1 MHFLGIT
8 LILGLLAGVW
18 TQINVVR
25 PQCDS
30 PEAEEAALVAQDFLN
45 AQHTHV
51 YKYALNQIEDIK
63 IYTKPDGDNTY
74 VLEVE
79 LLETDCHVL
88 DPTPLANCTV
98 RPKILTA
105 IEGECDV
112 VLKKVGGA
120 LTVTAFKCKT
130 DESTEDLCLGC
141 ATLLPLNDTRALN
154 FVYASLATLNN
165 ITLDTE
171 YAIMEIGRMSSQ
183 VLSGG
188 PIYFAEYVVVDATA
202 ARGICTAKGLST
214 DHTVD
219 CKMFSTLMPVVD
231 ANSTVIDANS
241 TVIDAN
247 STVIDANSTVIDAN
261 STVADANSGIADAN
275 STVID
280 AKSAVAD
287 ANSTVADANSTIA
300 DANITAAPAMPS
312 VVHVHTGSP
321 SPKHGLRHHKLTALH
336 DPELSGFLSAESA
349 ESAEVVPEAP
359 AVVGVAAPAATL
371 AAADPA
377 AAAGAVSDS
386 SASAEV
392 TLVVMKKDVPVTPAT
407 SVVETRTTQ
416 TDPIALV
423 PVCPGRVRFF

>member
-1 MHFLGIT
+1 GRLFQLTFVLAAILKQHPTHMSLTEMHFLGIT

-183 VLSGG
+183 V
-188 PIYFAEYVVVDATA
+188 
-202 ARGICTAKGLST
+202 
-214 DHTVD
+214 
-219 CKMFSTLMPVVD
+219 D

-377 AAAGAVSDS
+377 
-386 SASAEV
+386 
-392 TLVVMKKDVPVTPAT
+392 
-407 SVVETRTTQ
+407 TRTTQ